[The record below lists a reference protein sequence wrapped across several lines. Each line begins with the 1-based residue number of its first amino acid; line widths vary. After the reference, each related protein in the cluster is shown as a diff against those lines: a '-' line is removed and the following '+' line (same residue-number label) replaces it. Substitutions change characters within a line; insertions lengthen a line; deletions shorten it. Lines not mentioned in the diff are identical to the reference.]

1 LDIFDKI
8 DLTHGGP
15 LGRYKGMAHGYFS
28 FPKLEGVIGP
38 HMKFRG
44 KDVLNWSTTDYLG
57 LASNTEV
64 LSVDSAAAS
73 SWGFSVPMGA
83 RVLSG
88 NTATHEAFEEKLASF
103 LKKEDAFVVNSDY
116 QAIVSAIDAL
126 CSRPDIIVYDAGVHA
141 GIVDGVYLHKV
152 KGGRSMVFAHN
163 DIENCE
169 LKLQL
174 ASESLKAKGNKGGI
188 LLITEG
194 LFAMSGEIGIL
205 NQISALKEKY
215 DFRLMIDDAQ
225 GFGVLGESGRGTAEF
240 MGVLDKVDILL
251 GSFTNAAAGKG
262 GFVASTEK
270 VVNFLRYNMRSQ
282 IYDNALSSAIV
293 EGNMFRLNMIAQHQD
308 WREKVAS
315 VAAELQHG
323 LRKLGFRILS
333 DEHSPI
339 TTITIDSTTNGGEES
354 AINELMNV
362 VVDLRECYGIFCNVV
377 TAPYM
382 PQGTLL
388 LRLISSAAHTSDD
401 VKCTIE
407 AFAQVGKKLAAGD
420 YARQTVVG
428 LCMR

>member
-1 LDIFDKI
+1 MDIFDKI

-57 LASNTEV
+57 LASNADV
-64 LSVDSAAAS
+64 LAADSKAANT
-73 SWGFSVPMGA
+73 WGFAMPMGA

-88 NTATHEAFEEKLASF
+88 NTATHEAFEERLATF

-141 GIVDGVYLHKV
+141 GIVDGIYLHKV

-169 LKLQL
+169 LKLQM
-174 ASESLKAKGNKGGI
+174 ATESLKAKGDKGGI

-194 LFAMSGEIGIL
+194 LFAMSGEIGI
-205 NQISALKEKY
+205 IDKIVALKEKY

-225 GFGVLGESGRGTAEF
+225 GFGVLGANGCGAAEHL
-240 MGVLDKVDILL
+240 GVLDKVDILL

-282 IYDNALSSAIV
+282 IYDNSLSSAIV
-293 EGNMFRLNMIAQHQD
+293 DGNAFRLNLLAQHND
-308 WREKVAS
+308 WREKVKSIAQ
-315 VAAELQHG
+315 ELQNG
-323 LRKLGFRILS
+323 LRSLGYNVLS
-333 DEHSPI
+333 SEQSPI
-339 TTITIDSTTNGGEES
+339 TTITIDSTTTGNEES
-354 AINELMNV
+354 AINELMNI
-362 VVDLRECYGIFCNVV
+362 VVDLRESYGIFCIVV
-377 TAPYM
+377 TAPYV
-382 PQGTLL
+382 PKGTML
-388 LRLISSAAHTSDD
+388 LRLIATAAHKSDD
-401 VKCTIE
+401 VKCTLD
-407 AFAQVGKKLAAGD
+407 AFAQIGKKLSAGD